1 MEMTILQAVLCGI
14 VYWLAVGNLPFVGL
28 WSLQRPLVC
37 GAITGLIL
45 GHPVQ
50 GAVIGATIN
59 LVYLGFMSAGGSM
72 PADMGLAGV
81 LGTAYAIVGGLDTD
95 TALALAVPIGILGT
109 IVWAGRMT
117 FDCFFVHMADKY
129 IEEEKYNKIWIAN
142 VLLPQILCFC
152 MTAIPC
158 ALAAYFGSSYIQ
170 GILAMLSGKVLTVF
184 QIIGGLMPAL
194 GIAITLQYIFKGE
207 SKVFLFIGF
216 LLAVY
221 SKLPLLTLGIIALL
235 VAVVYVQ
242 VTSAVQQAQIM
253 MMKMMRRTIKMENNK
268 KKSLIP
274 KAALIKAWLIWET
287 FPQTCYNYE
296 RMMGQVVAHMFSAI
310 IGFLYKDD
318 PSKRK
323 EVMKREIEFFNVH
336 IEFGSCIL
344 GMAVALEEQK
354 AMGEN
359 IPGEFITNLKTSLM
373 GPLAGMGDTIWQGV
387 VIPILLAVCIDL
399 TRSGSGNVWGAVIYA
414 VVIVVAAY
422 ALSYWNFMF
431 GYKAGSEAIMDFL
444 EKGIL
449 NKLIKGASIMGCMVM
464 GGLIVNYVKAACGL
478 KIVSSTTTYSIQTN
492 FLDQVCPSIL
502 PLAVTLLVYY
512 LMNKKRWSS
521 LKIIGLIVV
530 IGIVGGI
537 TGILAY

>member
-1 MEMTILQAVLCGI
+1 MEMTILQAVLCGV

-242 VTSAVQQAQIM
+242 VTSAVRQLQQAQIM

-287 FPQTCYNYE
+287 
-296 RMMGQVVAHMFSAI
+296 I
-310 IGFLYKDD
+310 
-318 PSKRK
+318 
-323 EVMKREIEFFNVH
+323 
-336 IEFGSCIL
+336 
-344 GMAVALEEQK
+344 
-354 AMGEN
+354 
-359 IPGEFITNLKTSLM
+359 
-373 GPLAGMGDTIWQGV
+373 
-387 VIPILLAVCIDL
+387 
-399 TRSGSGNVWGAVIYA
+399 
-414 VVIVVAAY
+414 
-422 ALSYWNFMF
+422 
-431 GYKAGSEAIMDFL
+431 
-444 EKGIL
+444 
-449 NKLIKGASIMGCMVM
+449 
-464 GGLIVNYVKAACGL
+464 
-478 KIVSSTTTYSIQTN
+478 STDMLQ
-492 FLDQVCPSIL
+492 L
-502 PLAVTLLVYY
+502 
-512 LMNKKRWSS
+512 
-521 LKIIGLIVV
+521 
-530 IGIVGGI
+530 
-537 TGILAY
+537 